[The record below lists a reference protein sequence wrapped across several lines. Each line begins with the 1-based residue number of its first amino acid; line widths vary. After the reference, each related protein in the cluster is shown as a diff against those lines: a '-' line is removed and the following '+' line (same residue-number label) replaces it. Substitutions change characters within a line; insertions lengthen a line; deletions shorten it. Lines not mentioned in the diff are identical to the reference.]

1 MQSEW
6 KAYKA
11 RHKLQDTNI
20 TIITGG
26 ARGAD
31 ELAERLAKETD
42 TRLQVMKADWKAHGK
57 AAGPI
62 RNAAMAKAAGADGRL
77 LAYWD
82 GKSPGTADMI
92 KQAKRAGLKVQTVD
106 LAPADWE
113 QCRLE

>member
-1 MQSEW
+1 MNEHNLVSD
-6 KAYKA
+6 
-11 RHKLQDTNI
+11 RI

-26 ARGAD
+26 ASGAD
-31 ELAERLAKETD
+31 RLAVQLAKEENI
-42 TRLQVMKADWKAHGK
+42 RIEIIKADWRTHGK

-62 RNAAMAKAAGADGRL
+62 RNRVMAEAAAPDGRL

-92 KQAKRAGLKVQTVD
+92 KQARRVGLKVQTIE
-106 LAPADWE
+106 LMALTGWE